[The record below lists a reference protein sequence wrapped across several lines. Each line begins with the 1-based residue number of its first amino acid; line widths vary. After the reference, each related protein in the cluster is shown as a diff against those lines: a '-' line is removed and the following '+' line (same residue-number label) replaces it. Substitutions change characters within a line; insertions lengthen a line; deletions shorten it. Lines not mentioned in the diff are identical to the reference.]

1 MLSFKEFLQE
11 SPYSNMTER
20 DAHGLL
26 KSRGWSI
33 KRQGGDHTLFAH
45 PQSDLT
51 IAVPRHRGNLSPGVA
66 QKIYK
71 QSKVDTNEPEL
82 V

>member
-1 MLSFKEFLQE
+1 MKSFKDFLHE
-11 SPYSNMTER
+11 SDDANMTER

-33 KRQGGDHTLFAH
+33 KRQGSDHTLFNH
-45 PQSDLT
+45 PESDIT

-66 QKIYK
+66 RKISK
-71 QSKVDTNEPEL
+71 QSKVSKDGQEDI
-82 V
+82 